1 MSQDLTP
8 KIQDL
13 ISLKGR
19 TALITGGAGYI
30 GKAIANAYAELGAN
44 IAILD
49 MDEDT
54 IKETTASISEQY
66 SVKTM
71 SIPLDLTDDEA
82 LRKVPDGVVQELGGL
97 DILVNSAAFT
107 GDSGLSNW
115 AVPFKKQSVSTWRAA
130 LDVNLTASF
139 SLCQSSADH
148 LTKSGKGSIINIA
161 SIYGVVG
168 PDNALYEGT
177 EMGNPSA
184 YGASKGG
191 LIQFTRYL
199 STELAPK
206 VRANSISPGGLWR
219 NQDPTFVVRYEKR
232 TPMQRMGTEQDLIGS
247 AIFLASD
254 MSGYVT
260 GQNILVDG
268 GWTAW

>member
-1 MSQDLTP
+1 MNKKATP
-8 KIQDL
+8 KIHDL
-13 ISLKGR
+13 MSLKGR
-19 TALITGGAGYI
+19 TALITGGGGYI
-30 GKAIANAYAELGAN
+30 GKAIAYAYAELGAN

-49 MDEDT
+49 IDKDT
-54 IKETTASISEQY
+54 VKKITASITDQY
-66 SVKTM
+66 SVKTLG
-71 SIPLDLTDDEA
+71 IAIDLTNDRD
-82 LRKVPDGVVQELGGL
+82 LRRIPDTVSRKMGGL

-107 GDSGLSNW
+107 GDSALSDW
-115 AVPFKKQSVSTWRAA
+115 AVPFQEQSISNWRAA

-139 SLCQSSADH
+139 SLCQSSMEFLA
-148 LTKSGKGSIINIA
+148 KSGKGSIINIS

-168 PDNALYEGT
+168 PDKSLYEGT
-177 EMGNPSA
+177 NIGNPSA

-219 NQDPTFVVRYEKR
+219 NQDPVFVKRYESK
-232 TPMQRMGTEQDLIGS
+232 TPMQRMATEQDLVGT

-254 MSGYVT
+254 MSGYIT